1 MVEDDDRRI
10 GGYSGVW
17 PTIIGLAFGGALTLF
32 MFMLA
37 DGFTH

>member
-1 MVEDDDRRI
+1 MVEDDDPDI
-10 GGYSGVW
+10 SNYYGVW
-17 PTIIGLAFGGALTLF
+17 PTIIGTLFGAGLTLF

>member
-1 MVEDDDRRI
+1 MVEDDDRTI
-10 GGYSGVW
+10 PAYYGPW
-17 PTIIGLAFGGALTLF
+17 PTILGTLFGLGLTLF